1 MDKVA
6 DNGIGFNDAMV
17 TSNEL
22 YTNTLTKKW
31 KVSFDMQATKFGNGR
46 EWGKMNFDFRT
57 FHDKKT
63 VTKLSLEQYQNTF
76 NHLKFEWSEVGGTD
90 SEHVAE
96 FQAAMTGVKVT
107 DKLHFELSCYTSNF
121 NQETY
126 DIKISSTGEN
136 PVSWST
142 SKVIIYNDGSKYM
155 VGCPKYV
162 VWHAEKWSGVLSNY
176 SLSFEDVVTA

>member
-6 DNGIGFNDAMV
+6 GNGIDFNGAMV

-31 KVSFDMQATKFGNGR
+31 KVSFDMEATKFGNGG
-46 EWGKMNFDFRT
+46 EWGKVSFDLRS
-57 FHDKKT
+57 FHDKKS
-63 VTKLSLEQYQNTF
+63 VTQFYVAKYLD
-76 NHLKFEWSEVGGTD
+76 KFSEVGFASSEIGGTD

-126 DIKISSTGEN
+126 DIKISSIGEN